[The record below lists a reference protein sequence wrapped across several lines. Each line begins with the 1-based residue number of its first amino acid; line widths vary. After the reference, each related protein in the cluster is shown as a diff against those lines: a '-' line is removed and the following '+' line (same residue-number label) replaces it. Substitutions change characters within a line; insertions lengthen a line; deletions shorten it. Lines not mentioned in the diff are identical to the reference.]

1 MIPAWADEPVSEYRT
16 HGCRAGPPGTR
27 TVTRPEPI
35 EGACTSK
42 GPEDHLTASRRNP
55 AIAAFHQRLIAGGK
69 PRKLAWVACMRKLL
83 TALNAVVKTG
93 SSRDGSLHSARLA
106 RRLPKT
112 QFELTNSAHGVHAG
126 RFSR

>member
-1 MIPAWADEPVSEYRT
+1 MSLFPSTEHTVAVPARPEPERLL
-16 HGCRAGPPGTR
+16 A
-27 TVTRPEPI
+27 PEPI

-93 SSRDGSLHSARLA
+93 
-106 RRLPKT
+106 
-112 QFELTNSAHGVHAG
+112 
-126 RFSR
+126 